1 MRCGLYGKLPS
12 KRDFIAVSA
21 PRAFLR
27 LWEPWIEQGLAF
39 GRARGSE
46 EEWAEAFNSAP
57 IWRFWLGPALCGE
70 AFIGALMPSVDA
82 IGRMYPLTLIG
93 VASDKEEKVDPPD
106 VDPRELWFASVEQ
119 LLLDALD
126 PEAPF
131 PTLLA
136 RLKTLCASPALDE
149 NAAALAGAF
158 AQMRAE
164 LQDCAPGEASF
175 WWTIGGPAFPP
186 LVLAQIGMPPESAFA
201 DMLSRRPPD
210 EAAQDAPL
218 QTVTQ
223 PG

>member
-12 KRDFIAVSA
+12 KRDFIAFSA

-27 LWEPWIEQGLAF
+27 LWEPWIEHGLAF
-39 GRARGSE
+39 GHARGSE

-70 AFIGALMPSVDA
+70 AFIGAFMPSVDA
-82 IGRMYPLTLIG
+82 LGRMYPLTLIG
-93 VASDKEEKVDPPD
+93 AAAGEERLDPPD

-126 PEAPF
+126 LETPLPA
-131 PTLLA
+131 LLA
-136 RLKTLCASPALDE
+136 RLKTLCASPAPDE
-149 NAAALAGAF
+149 NTGVLAGAF
-158 AQMRAE
+158 ARMRAE
-164 LQDCAPGEASF
+164 LQDCAPDEASF

-186 LVLAQIGMPPESAFA
+186 LALAQIGMPPEAAFA
-201 DMLSRRPPD
+201 DMLSRRPP
-210 EAAQDAPL
+210 ETAAPDAPL